1 MDTIQIIG
9 GNRLKGKIKISGSKN
24 SALPILAATLLTN
37 VNIKLNNV
45 PNLSDV
51 SSMINLL
58 ESLNVI
64 VCKKKK
70 NL

>member
-37 VNIKLNNV
+37 VSIKLYNV
-45 PNLSDV
+45 PDLSDV

-58 ESLNVI
+58 ESLNCLSV
-64 VCKKKK
+64 V
-70 NL
+70 